1 LISIALR
8 ITVLAINSSANP
20 YQKVQAFAPAT
31 MANIGIGFD
40 ILGLAFQSLGD
51 VVEVTYHDKP
61 EVTILGIEGDNG
73 LLPRN
78 PHKNTATVAIMAY
91 LKQLNRTDGIAVTIK
106 KGLPLA
112 SGLGSSASSA
122 VAGVVAVNALLGYPM
137 TQEELLPACMEGE
150 ALVSGYHADNIAPC
164 LLGGLLLVDGIT
176 AESVVRLP
184 IHDHMHFALVTP
196 NVAVLTSEARA
207 VLPQMISLKTMIKQT
222 AGIARFFEAL
232 NRGDLV
238 TLAKAMELDEV
249 VEPARA
255 HLMPYL
261 YELRNHAKAHGALGL
276 VISGAGPTLCALC
289 DSADV
294 AKRVSVAMSEFYE
307 SQGLGSVSYATQ
319 IDTQGARVIL
329 AE

>member
-1 LISIALR
+1 
-8 ITVLAINSSANP
+8 LAINSSANT

-31 MANIGIGFD
+31 MANMGIGFD

-51 VVEVTYHDKP
+51 VVEATHYDKP
-61 EVTILGIEGDNG
+61 EVVIVDIEGDNG
-73 LLPRN
+73 LLPRDA
-78 PHKNTATVAIMAY
+78 HKNTASVAIMAY
-91 LKQLNRTDGIAVTIK
+91 LKQLNRTAGIAITIK

-137 TQEELLPACMEGE
+137 AKAELLPACMEGE

-164 LLGGLLLVDGIT
+164 LLGGMLLVDGLT
-176 AESVVRLP
+176 ADSVVQLP
-184 IHDHMHFALVTP
+184 IIANMHFALVTP

-207 VLPQMISLKTMIKQT
+207 VLPQMIPLKTMIRQT

-238 TLAKAMELDEV
+238 ALAKAMELDEV

-255 HLMPYL
+255 HLMPYM
-261 YELRNHAKAHGALGL
+261 YELRECAKANGALGL

-289 DSADV
+289 DSADI
-294 AKRVSVAMSEFYE
+294 AQRVSVAMRQFYE
-307 SQGLGSVSYATQ
+307 AHGLGCVAYATQ
-319 IDTQGARVIL
+319 IDPEGARVIL
-329 AE
+329 VE

>member
-1 LISIALR
+1 M
-8 ITVLAINSSANP
+8 AINSSANP

-31 MANIGIGFD
+31 MANMGIGFD

-51 VVEVTYHDKP
+51 VVEVTHHDKP
-61 EVTILGIEGDNG
+61 EVIITHIEGDNG

-78 PHKNTATVAIMAY
+78 PHKNTASVAIMAY
-91 LKQLNRTDGIAVTIK
+91 LKQVNWTGGIAVTIK

-137 TQEELLPACMEGE
+137 TKEELLPACMEGE

-176 AESVVRLP
+176 ADTVVRLP
-184 IHDHMHFALVTP
+184 IYDHMHFALITP

-207 VLPQMISLKTMIKQT
+207 VLPQMIPLKTMIKQT

-261 YELRNHAKAHGALGL
+261 YELREHAKAHGALGL

-294 AKRVSVAMSEFYE
+294 AKQVSSEMATFYE
-307 SQGLGSVSYATQ
+307 EHGLGAISYATQ
-319 IDTQGARVIL
+319 INTEGARVIL